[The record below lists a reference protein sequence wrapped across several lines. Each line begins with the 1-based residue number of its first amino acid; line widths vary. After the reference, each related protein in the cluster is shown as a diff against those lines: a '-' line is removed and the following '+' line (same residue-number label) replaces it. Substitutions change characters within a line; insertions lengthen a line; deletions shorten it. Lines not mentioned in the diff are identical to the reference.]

1 MSSISQYKRTEVIGR
16 GKFGVVY
23 KAYHKQTKQV
33 FAIKVLNLDT
43 EEEDIIDVQ
52 QEIQFLTELKSVPNI
67 THYYGSILNDTKL
80 WIVMDYCAGGSLRTL
95 LKSGVMEE
103 KYIGVIVRELLLTLS
118 AVHKLGVIHRDLK
131 AANVLISKEGNV
143 QLCDFG
149 VAAKVVSNSSKR
161 TTMAGTPYWMAPE
174 VIKSGE
180 AYNSKADIWSLGIT
194 VYEIATGNRH
204 IVIKMHLGQCS

>member
-161 TTMAGTPYWMAPE
+161 TTMAGTPYWMAQ
-174 VIKSGE
+174 K
-180 AYNSKADIWSLGIT
+180 
-194 VYEIATGNRH
+194 
-204 IVIKMHLGQCS
+204 